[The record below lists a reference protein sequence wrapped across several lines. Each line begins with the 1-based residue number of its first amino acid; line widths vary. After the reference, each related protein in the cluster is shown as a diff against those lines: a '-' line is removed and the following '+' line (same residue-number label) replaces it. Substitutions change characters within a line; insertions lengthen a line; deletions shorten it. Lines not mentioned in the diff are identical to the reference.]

1 MTQEEKAKELVDR
14 FKSLSKKK
22 CDCMEA
28 MCTCFKMYNYKAK
41 QCALICVD
49 EIIEATRMKVSYGF
63 LKSQEK
69 PIEYRYSEYW
79 QEVKQQIEKL

>member
-49 EIIEATRMKVSYGF
+49 EILGIMELWSIVPDIYFKRTELF
-63 LKSQEK
+63 
-69 PIEYRYSEYW
+69 W

>member
-1 MTQEEKAKELVDR
+1 MTQEEKAKELVEK

-41 QCALICVD
+41 QCALMCVD
-49 EIIEATRMKVSYGF
+49 EYLADLIKWNSHRGSVY
-63 LKSQEK
+63 
-69 PIEYRYSEYW
+69 EYW
-79 QEVKQQIEKL
+79 QEVKHQIEKL